1 MLHSDYGVK
10 AGGELSEYQKRIEN
24 IENVI
29 LCVSEAEKMIEHIGL
44 DLISEDYSTS
54 DTDLENKFPNKFV
67 PIRSA
72 QQEAVPPPLM
82 SRSGRKRER
91 RRHSGRD
98 YGF

>member
-10 AGGELSEYQKRIEN
+10 PSAELSEYQKRIEN

-29 LCVSEAEKMIEHIGL
+29 LCVSEAEKMIEDIGL
-44 DLISEDYSTS
+44 DLVSEDDSRS
-54 DTDLENKFPNKFV
+54 DVDLENKFTGKFV

-72 QQEAVPPPLM
+72 QQESVPPPLANQ
-82 SRSGRKRER
+82 SRPRRKR
-91 RRHSGRD
+91 RRHSGKD